1 MKKIIKLSVLVI
13 IGLFSFTL
21 LSPATTFAA
30 GSTGYADVCSQD
42 VPQGV
47 KDAAG
52 CPGNSNSDLPTVI
65 QNILNAIIAVAGI
78 VSVVFIIIGGIQ
90 YTTSAGDP
98 GKTKKA
104 KDTILYALIGLII
117 CALSFAIVNF
127 TISRIIYNNNSSSK
141 DDQSAYEDASSTW
154 ISSNHQ

>member
-1 MKKIIKLSVLVI
+1 MKKIIKLSVLVLV
-13 IGLFSFTL
+13 GLFGLTS
-21 LSPATTFAA
+21 LSPTIVFAA

-65 QNILNAIIAVAGI
+65 QNILNAIIGVAGI
-78 VSVVFIIIGGIQ
+78 ISVVFIVVGGIQ
-90 YTTSAGDP
+90 YITSTGDP

-104 KDTILYALIGLII
+104 KDTILYSLIGLVI

-127 TISRIIYNNNSSSK
+127 TISRIIYK
-141 DDQSAYEDASSTW
+141 
-154 ISSNHQ
+154 